1 MSRATRI
8 LSICSGIAYLIGM
21 FYIYA
26 FRGGEYD
33 WMLEMTPEIGNA
45 PQSSDDWVFISQ
57 CSLAFTL
64 ASQVP
69 SLFFKNR
76 KYHIIMIVLAIAFHT
91 WSGNH

>member
-1 MSRATRI
+1 M
-8 LSICSGIAYLIGM
+8 LYGIAYLVGM

-33 WMLEMTPEIGNA
+33 WMLEMAPDIGNA
-45 PQSSDDWVFISQ
+45 PQRSDDWIFVSQ

-69 SLFFKNR
+69 PLFFKNR
-76 KYHIIMIVLAIAFHT
+76 KYHIAMIILAMVLYL
-91 WSGNH
+91 WSRNR